1 MRCITRYASSKEAS
15 LSNDLAAGN
24 LAGKFE
30 RLVCKSLN
38 RLPNALELESSPG
51 HQVLSF
57 KCDIALSSSDFESLQ
72 DPNLGCEL

>member
-1 MRCITRYASSKEAS
+1 MRWEDVGGRQRTATDEVNYPLRFEQGGVFEQC
-15 LSNDLAAGN
+15 LAAGN

-51 HQVLSF
+51 HQNIF
-57 KCDIALSSSDFESLQ
+57 NFQ
-72 DPNLGCEL
+72 